1 VNAYRLKQKK
11 QRSQGA
17 YMPKKPFTPEEVA
30 AQRQR
35 IMDSASQVMADVG
48 FHHLSMRKLAGQL
61 GMTASNIYNY
71 FPNKEVLFIQ
81 TRLRGFDMFFAQMN
95 EQMGEASNAEQ
106 ALQQFARLL
115 ITFAQQDPGYY
126 QLMFQPPRLNLKDTE
141 QLDQELEMQLA
152 RLVEEWQR
160 HLMTLIIDAIPSM
173 AEQTDSRQKQL
184 ALFFTASIHGLVDSY
199 HYRALTTLM
208 DAVDLIPED
217 VVECHIQW
225 LLNAVTQQAEHV
237 A

>member
-1 VNAYRLKQKK
+1 
-11 QRSQGA
+11 
-17 YMPKKPFTPEEVA
+17 MPKKPFTPEEVA

-48 FHHLSMRKLAGQL
+48 FHHLSMRKLASQL

-81 TRLRGFDMFFAQMN
+81 TRLRGFEMFFAQMN
-95 EQMGEASNAEQ
+95 EQMGEAGNAEQ

-115 ITFAQQDPGYY
+115 IGFAQQDQGYY

-141 QLDQELEMQLA
+141 QVDQELEMQLA

-160 HLMTLIIDAIPSM
+160 HLMTLIIDAIPSL
-173 AEQTDSRQKQL
+173 AEQNESRQKQL
-184 ALFFTASIHGLVDSY
+184 ALFFTASLHGLVDTY
-199 HYRALTTLM
+199 HYRALSILM
-208 DAVDLIPED
+208 ATVDLIPED
-217 VVECHIQW
+217 VVECHIDW
-225 LLNAVTQQAEHV
+225 LLNAVTQQAEQV
-237 A
+237 V

>member
-1 VNAYRLKQKK
+1 
-11 QRSQGA
+11 
-17 YMPKKPFTPEEVA
+17 MPKKPFTPEEVA

-48 FHHLSMRKLAGQL
+48 FHHLSMRKLASQL

-81 TRLRGFDMFFAQMN
+81 TRLRGFEMFFAQMN
-95 EQMGEASNAEQ
+95 EQMGEAGNAEQ

-115 ITFAQQDPGYY
+115 ISFAQQDPGYY

-160 HLMTLIIDAIPSM
+160 HLMTLIIDAIPSL
-173 AEQTDSRQKQL
+173 AEQNESRQKQL
-184 ALFFTASIHGLVDSY
+184 ALFFTASLHGLVDTY
-199 HYRALTTLM
+199 HYRALSTLM
-208 DAVDLIPED
+208 AAVDLIPED
-217 VVECHIQW
+217 VVECHIDW
-225 LLNAVTQQAEHV
+225 LLNAVTQQAEQV
-237 A
+237 V

>member
-1 VNAYRLKQKK
+1 
-11 QRSQGA
+11 
-17 YMPKKPFTPEEVA
+17 MPKKPFTPEEVA

-48 FHHLSMRKLAGQL
+48 FHHLSMRKLASQL

-71 FPNKEVLFIQ
+71 FPNKEVLFLQ
-81 TRLRGFDMFFAQMN
+81 TRLRGFEMFFAEMN
-95 EQMGEASNAEQ
+95 DQMGSAINAEQ

-115 ITFAQQDPGYY
+115 IGFAQQDPGYY
-126 QLMFQPPRLNLKDTE
+126 QLMFQPPRLNLKETV
-141 QLDQELEMQLA
+141 QVDQELEMQLA

-173 AEQTDSRQKQL
+173 SDQNDNRQKQL
-184 ALFFTASIHGLVDSY
+184 ALFFTASIHGLVDTY
-199 HYRALTTLM
+199 HYRALSILM

-217 VVECHIQW
+217 VVDCHIQW
-225 LLNAVTQQAEHV
+225 LLNAVTQQAEQV
-237 A
+237 V

>member
-1 VNAYRLKQKK
+1 
-11 QRSQGA
+11 
-17 YMPKKPFTPEEVA
+17 MPKKPFTPEEVA

-48 FHHLSMRKLAGQL
+48 FHHLSMRKLASQL

-95 EQMGEASNAEQ
+95 EQMGEALNAEQ
-106 ALQQFARLL
+106 ALHQFARLL
-115 ITFAQQDPGYY
+115 IGFAQQDPGYY
-126 QLMFQPPRLNLKDTE
+126 QLMFQPPRLNLKDT
-141 QLDQELEMQLA
+141 QQVDQELEMQLGC
-152 RLVEEWQR
+152 LVEEWQR

-173 AEQTDSRQKQL
+173 TSQSDNRQKQL
-184 ALFFTASIHGLVDSY
+184 ALFFTTSIHGLVDAY
-199 HYRALTTLM
+199 HYRALSMLM
-208 DAVDLIPED
+208 DAVELIPED

-225 LLNAVTQQAEHV
+225 LLNAVTQQTEQLV
-237 A
+237 

>member
-1 VNAYRLKQKK
+1 
-11 QRSQGA
+11 
-17 YMPKKPFTPEEVA
+17 MPKKPFTPGEVA

-48 FHHLSMRKLAGQL
+48 FHHLSMRKLASQL

-81 TRLRGFDMFFAQMN
+81 TRLRGFEMFFAEMN
-95 EQMGEASNAEQ
+95 EQMGSAVNAEQ

-115 ITFAQQDPGYY
+115 IGFAQQYPGYY
-126 QLMFQPPRLNLKDTE
+126 QLMFQPPRLNIKETE
-141 QLDQELEMQLA
+141 QVDQELEMQLA

-160 HLMTLIIDAIPSM
+160 HLMTLIIDAIPAMSDQ
-173 AEQTDSRQKQL
+173 ADNRQKQL
-184 ALFFTASIHGLVDSY
+184 ALFFTASIHGLVDTY
-199 HYRALTTLM
+199 HYRTLSILM

-217 VVECHIQW
+217 VVDCHIQW
-225 LLNAVTQQAEHV
+225 LLNAVTQQAEQV
-237 A
+237 V

>member
-1 VNAYRLKQKK
+1 
-11 QRSQGA
+11 
-17 YMPKKPFTPEEVA
+17 MPKKPFTPEEVA

-48 FHHLSMRKLAGQL
+48 FHHLSMRKLASQL

-81 TRLRGFDMFFAQMN
+81 TRLHGFEIFFNEMN
-95 EQMGEASNAEQ
+95 EQMGEAINAEQ
-106 ALQQFARLL
+106 ALKQFARLL
-115 ITFAQQDPGYY
+115 ISFAQQDPGYY
-126 QLMFQPPRLNLKDTE
+126 QLMFQPPRLNLKETE
-141 QLDQELEMQLA
+141 QVDQELEMQLA

-173 AEQTDSRQKQL
+173 SDQNENRQKQL
-184 ALFFTASIHGLVDSY
+184 ALFFTASIHGLVDTY
-199 HYRALTTLM
+199 HYRALTILM
-208 DAVDLIPED
+208 DTVDLIPED

-225 LLNAVTQQAEHV
+225 LLNAVTQRAEQLV
-237 A
+237 